1 MAGDAIM
8 PGPALVDA
16 LEGIL
21 QRGEVMAPDWDVAL
35 IEAISGEWG
44 IGITANDIIEPSW
57 PGYTRR
63 TIPRAQ
69 WRAVELIDGI
79 ATSWPVSTEWLE
91 WTNQGTGDSPPV
103 FGYAIIE
110 QATDRLILAVRYAE
124 PDRLAV
130 GPGRTYRLRP
140 LVTLS
145 NA

>member
-21 QRGEVMAPDWDVAL
+21 RRGDVLAPDWDIAL

-44 IGITANDIIEPSW
+44 IGLSAADIIEPTW
-57 PGYTRR
+57 AGYTRR

-69 WRAVELIDGI
+69 WRAPEIIEAV
-79 ATSWPVSTEWLE
+79 ATSWPSNIEWLE
-91 WTNQGTGDSPPV
+91 WSNQGSEETPPII
-103 FGYAIIE
+103 GYAIIE

-124 PDRLAV
+124 QDRLTV

-140 LVTLS
+140 LFQLLNS
-145 NA
+145 